1 MSVKRRTAD
10 EPEYFVF
17 EYLSNPLP
25 KMWHGWPL
33 EKEASEAAVREVD
46 PLAPLVTP
54 CLRGALIEARMDT
67 SMAVRLDPDDVDFHL
82 DEAFGRIQIRQSDG
96 TALKHL
102 AEIPGI
108 GAERRKVL
116 LALMNRPGE
125 FLCPRQLAA
134 LTGNTWLRDPRNVA
148 GCVRALRRAFGETG
162 TIPFYFI
169 TRRHPYAV
177 AWSDR
182 SWRHIEPVALPLNG
196 NGREE

>member
-1 MSVKRRTAD
+1 MSAKHHTVD
-10 EPEYFVF
+10 EPEY
-17 EYLSNPLP
+17 
-25 KMWHGWPL
+25 
-33 EKEASEAAVREVD
+33 
-46 PLAPLVTP
+46 LVTT
-54 CLRGALIEARMDT
+54 CRDGKVTEQRMT
-67 SMAVRLDPDDVDFHL
+67 RSEVLALDPNEVDFHL
-82 DEAFGRIQIRQSDG
+82 DEAFGRIQIKQSDG
-96 TALKHL
+96 TIVQHL

-134 LTGNTWLRDPRNVA
+134 PTGNTWLRDPRNVA

-162 TIPFYFI
+162 TSAFYFI

-177 AWSDR
+177 ALSAER
-182 SWRHIEPVALPLNG
+182 TWRLIEAVALPLNG